1 MDEPDHISSTRTVYD
16 HSASLFVEAV
26 GTEISDRTETASDRA
41 YLEAFA
47 DDVHALGGGP
57 ALDVGCGP
65 GRATAFLAERGL
77 DIRGIDLSPA
87 MVDAARLA
95 HPELRFDVGSLTDLG
110 ADDASV
116 AGVVFWYSIIHTP
129 PDDLASVWTGLARV
143 LAPGGRA
150 LVAFQTGSNQ
160 AVERPDAYGSS
171 ASLTRHTHSVDAV
184 RAGLE
189 AAGLIIDLADQ
200 RPPELPH
207 EDSPQGFVTAHRPV
221 G

>member
-129 PDDLASVWTGLARV
+129 LDLLDQAWAELRRALQPSGRV
-143 LAPGGRA
+143 LI
-150 LVAFQTGSNQ
+150 AFQEGSNDR
-160 AVERPDAYGSS
+160 VERRDAYGSS
-171 ASLTRHTHSVDAV
+171 ATLTRYHHAIESIAES
-184 RAGLE
+184 LE
-189 AAGLIIDLADQ
+189 AAGFTVTTRRRRA
-200 RPPELPH
+200 PELTHETTPQAFLVCRPH
-207 EDSPQGFVTAHRPV
+207 QG
-221 G
+221 